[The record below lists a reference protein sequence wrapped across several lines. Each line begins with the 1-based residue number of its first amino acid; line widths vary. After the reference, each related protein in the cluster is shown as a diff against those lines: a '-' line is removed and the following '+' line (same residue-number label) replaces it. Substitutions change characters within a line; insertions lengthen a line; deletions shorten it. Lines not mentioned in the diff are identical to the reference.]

1 MNFRHISFYGVVAWA
16 ALSVSMLTACSG
28 GDAHDADHDDHDH
41 EHEEAEGHHAGEI
54 NLSEDQIKE
63 IGLTTEEVA
72 PGSFTSVM
80 KVGGEV
86 QSLQGDEQTVVAT
99 MAGVVRFADRSI
111 TEGTAVSASQT
122 IATISAKGLQD
133 GDQMAKARAAFE
145 SAQRELQRAEQLIAD
160 KVISQ
165 KDYEQARLNYET
177 ARATYQSGPTGQGVS
192 AGQSGYVKQL
202 LVNQGDFVAVGQP
215 IAVISQNKRLQLRAL
230 VPESRYNQLQ
240 GVSSA
245 NFRMAYDSQTLHRLS
260 DLNGRLLSAGRAADA
275 SGYVPVTFEFDNV
288 GNILPGSYAEVYLLT
303 SPREGVISVA
313 NSALTEEQGLYFVY
327 VQIQPDA
334 FLKRQVTL
342 GATNGERTEVTSGL
356 AVGEKVVTRGAVN
369 VKLASAS
376 GSIPEAHH
384 H

>member
-1 MNFRHISFYGVVAWA
+1 
-16 ALSVSMLTACSG
+16 MLTACSG

-327 VQIQPDA
+327 VQIEPDA

-356 AVGEKVVTRGAVN
+356 AAGEKVVTRGAVN

-376 GSIPEAHH
+376 GSIPEGCHQH
-384 H
+384 